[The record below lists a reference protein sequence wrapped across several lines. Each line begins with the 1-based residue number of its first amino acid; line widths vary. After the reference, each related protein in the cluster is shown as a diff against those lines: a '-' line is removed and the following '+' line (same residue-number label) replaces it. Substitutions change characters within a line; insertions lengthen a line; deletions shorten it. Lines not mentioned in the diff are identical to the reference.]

1 MPYRVIDPM
10 TGAEY
15 RSYPDATDVEVD
27 QALAASEKYFA
38 EQPTTRFER
47 AQHLL
52 ALAQIFDDEADKFAE
67 EAAHNMGKLFKEGQG
82 ESHAAANI
90 TRYYANN
97 GVAFLTPK
105 PYVYGPDDAH
115 AQLEYAPTGIVMSV
129 EPWNFPYT
137 QVIRVLAPNYL
148 AGNPVILKHAS
159 SVAGCAA
166 LIEQAARQA
175 GMPVGAFQNLCL
187 THDQVARVIA
197 DDRVQG
203 LAVTGSEPVGR
214 QLAGLAGQ
222 NLTKST
228 LELGGSDAC
237 LILDDADMDNA
248 LAEAAISRLRNSG
261 QTCTSAKRFI
271 VRREVADE
279 FTAGLKQIFE
289 AQVVGDPM
297 DSQTTLAPLASK
309 AGQVKL
315 AQQVDA
321 AVQNGATAI
330 VAGGPVGAATG
341 FLPTLLGDITLDN
354 PASQEEFF
362 GPVAQLYVV
371 DSDEEAVK
379 IANAT
384 PFGLAGAVF
393 SGDEERAKR
402 VASRMATGQVFI
414 NKGSTGIPE
423 LPFGGVK
430 NSGYGREMSDL
441 GIMEFMNAK
450 IVVLPK

>member
-1 MPYRVIDPM
+1 
-10 TGAEY
+10 
-15 RSYPDATDVEVD
+15 
-27 QALAASEKYFA
+27 
-38 EQPTTRFER
+38 
-47 AQHLL
+47 
-52 ALAQIFDDEADKFAE
+52 
-67 EAAHNMGKLFKEGQG
+67 
-82 ESHAAANI
+82 
-90 TRYYANN
+90 
-97 GVAFLTPK
+97 
-105 PYVYGPDDAH
+105 
-115 AQLEYAPTGIVMSV
+115 V

-166 LIEQAARQA
+166 LIQDAARKA

-197 DDRVQG
+197 DPRVQG

-248 LAEAAISRLRNSG
+248 IKEAAISRLRNSG

-279 FTAGLKQIFE
+279 FVAGLKRIFT

-297 DSQTTLAPLASK
+297 DPKTTLAPLASK
-309 AGQVKL
+309 RGQEKL
-315 AQQVDA
+315 AQQVDN
-321 AVQNGATAI
+321 AVQHGATAI
-330 VAGGPVGAATG
+330 VAGGPTGEATG
-341 FLPTLLGDITLDN
+341 FMPTLLGDITPDN

-371 DSDEEAVK
+371 DSDDEAVK

-393 SGDEERAKR
+393 SADEDRAHR

-450 IVVLPK
+450 IVVYPK

>member
-1 MPYRVIDPM
+1 MSYRVIDPM

-15 RSYPDATDVEVD
+15 RSYPDATDAEVD
-27 QALAASEKYFA
+27 QALATSAKYFE
-38 EQPTTRFER
+38 EQPTTRYER

-52 ALAQIFDDEADKFAE
+52 KFAQIFDDEADKFAE

-90 TRYYANN
+90 TRYYANH
-97 GVAFLTPK
+97 GEAFLTPK
-105 PYVYGPDDAH
+105 PYVYGPNDAH
-115 AQLEYAPTGIVMSV
+115 AQLEYAPTGIIMSV

-166 LIEQAARQA
+166 LIQDAARKA

-197 DDRVQG
+197 DPRVQG

-248 LAEAAISRLRNSG
+248 IKEAAISRLRNSG

-279 FTAGLKQIFE
+279 FVAGLKRIFT

-297 DSQTTLAPLASK
+297 DPKTTLAPLASK
-309 AGQVKL
+309 RGQEKL
-315 AQQVDA
+315 AQQVDN
-321 AVQNGATAI
+321 AVQHGATAI
-330 VAGGPVGAATG
+330 VAGGPTGEATG
-341 FLPTLLGDITLDN
+341 FMPTLLGDITPDN

-371 DSDEEAVK
+371 DSDDEAVK

-393 SGDEERAKR
+393 SADEDRAHR

-450 IVVLPK
+450 IVVYPK

>member
-1 MPYRVIDPM
+1 MSYRVIDPM

-15 RSYPDATDVEVD
+15 RSYPDATDAEVD
-27 QALAASEKYFA
+27 QALATSAKYFE
-38 EQPTTRFER
+38 EQPTTRYER

-52 ALAQIFDDEADKFAE
+52 KFAQIFDDEADKFAE

-90 TRYYANN
+90 TRYYANH
-97 GVAFLTPK
+97 GEAFLTPK
-105 PYVYGPDDAH
+105 PYVYGPNDAH
-115 AQLEYAPTGIVMSV
+115 AQLEYAPTGIIMSV

-166 LIEQAARQA
+166 LIQDAARKA

-197 DDRVQG
+197 DPRVQG

-248 LAEAAISRLRNSG
+248 IKESAISRLRNSG

-279 FTAGLKQIFE
+279 FVAGLKRIFT

-297 DSQTTLAPLASK
+297 DPKTTLAPLASK
-309 AGQVKL
+309 RGQEKL
-315 AQQVDA
+315 AQQVDN
-321 AVQNGATAI
+321 AVQHGATAI
-330 VAGGPVGAATG
+330 VAGGPTGEATG
-341 FLPTLLGDITLDN
+341 FMPTLLGDIAPDN

-371 DSDEEAVK
+371 DSDDEAVK

-393 SGDEERAKR
+393 SADEDRAHR

-450 IVVLPK
+450 IVVYPK